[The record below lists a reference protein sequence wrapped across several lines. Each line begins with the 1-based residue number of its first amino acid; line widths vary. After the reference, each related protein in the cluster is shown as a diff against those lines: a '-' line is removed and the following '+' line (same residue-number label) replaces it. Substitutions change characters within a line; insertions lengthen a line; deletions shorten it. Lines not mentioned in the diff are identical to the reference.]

1 MQKYMGGSVLRDGLP
16 VPNITGVSWSLNAS
30 TSRKGKKLLVFVI
43 LTQSPV
49 IGYSTILQLMVRSG
63 PDFGSNSRR
72 NHEGGV
78 DEK

>member
-49 IGYSTILQLMVRSG
+49 IGYSTIL
-63 PDFGSNSRR
+63 
-72 NHEGGV
+72 
-78 DEK
+78 